1 MSIVRGKLSNK
12 ADFKKL
18 LSDVLVPSIFA
29 SVETGSD
36 NQIMCLDADR
46 NMMMEFSDRINS
58 GTPGYYRIYRNK
70 NNFVNV
76 YDVNLVIHNNGNV
89 EYIGCE
95 NGIIVSGQ
103 CSDSSGYARYMHF
116 IITKTNNNKPA
127 FIGGFTTA
135 NSHTYDIPLYHIA
148 YGDNID
154 INSTTTPRYET
165 GTQTILEVF
174 GTNPEIGVKSVTPKA
189 FMIVR
194 DTAYAVNYGTFVLDG
209 VTYITNGYFAINTAT
224 D

>member
-1 MSIVRGKLSNK
+1 MSIVRGKLESLS
-12 ADFKKL
+12 DFKKL
-18 LSDVLVPSIFA
+18 MERVLVPSIFA
-29 SVETGSD
+29 SVESGPD

-46 NMMMEFSDRINS
+46 NIMMEFSDRKDS
-58 GTPGYYRIYRNK
+58 QTPGYYRIYRNK
-70 NNFVNV
+70 NNFVDL
-76 YDVNLVIHNNGNV
+76 YKANLAIKDDTQ
-89 EYIGCE
+89 YIGCE

-103 CSDSSGYARYMHF
+103 LSDSSGYARYIHF
-116 IITKTNNNKPA
+116 IITKTNNDKPA
-127 FIGGFTTA
+127 FIGAFSTN
-135 NSHTYDIPLYHIA
+135 NSHTYDIPMYHVA
-148 YGDNID
+148 YGDNVD
-154 INSTTTPRYET
+154 INPMTTPRYET

-209 VTYITNGYFAINTAT
+209 VTYITNGYFAVSTAT

>member
-1 MSIVRGKLSNK
+1 MSIVRGKLVSLS
-12 ADFKKL
+12 DFKKL
-18 LSDVLVPSIFA
+18 MERILVPSIFA
-29 SVETGSD
+29 SVESGSN

-46 NMMMEFSDRINS
+46 NIMMEFADTNS
-58 GTPGYYRIYRNK
+58 SKGYYRIYRNK
-70 NNFVNV
+70 NNFV
-76 YDVNLVIHNNGNV
+76 DVSVVNRVILDAQ
-89 EYIGCE
+89 YIGCE

-103 CSDSSGYARYMHF
+103 VSDGSGYAKYMHF

-127 FIGGFTTA
+127 FIGAFSTN
-135 NSHTYDIPLYHIA
+135 NSHTYDIPMYHIA
-148 YGDNID
+148 YGDNVD

-209 VTYITNGYFAINTAT
+209 VEYITNGYFAINTAT